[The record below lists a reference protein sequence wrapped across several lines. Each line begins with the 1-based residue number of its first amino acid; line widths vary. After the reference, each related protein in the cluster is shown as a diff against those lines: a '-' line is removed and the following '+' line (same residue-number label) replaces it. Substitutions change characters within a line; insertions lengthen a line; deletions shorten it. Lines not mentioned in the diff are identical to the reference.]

1 MSRSDDLL
9 LPLNKSQRFTSS
21 DMAMLPELVVLEVL
35 VDPDLEV
42 DPDSEVDSEVV
53 QDSVEDL
60 DSEVELRL
68 SEPHPLLMESTKRT
82 FLTNEHFLVIVHYG
96 GAISDWKLHLCFPSP
111 SLFIRVFFYLNVAFP
126 YHIFRSLIKI
136 LNLKTAALIV
146 STILLSLSRK

>member
-1 MSRSDDLL
+1 MSKSDDLL

-35 VDPDLEV
+35 VDPD
-42 DPDSEVDSEVV
+42 SEVDSEVD

-82 FLTNEHFLVIVHYG
+82 FLTNEHVLVIVHYG
-96 GAISDWKLHLCFPSP
+96 GANF
-111 SLFIRVFFYLNVAFP
+111 
-126 YHIFRSLIKI
+126 
-136 LNLKTAALIV
+136 
-146 STILLSLSRK
+146 